1 MVAAAVDEIYRAVF
15 AEMDGLKALRIK
27 NGLFHGLDIKV
38 ILVPLQVHHHH
49 QPVVSVITG
58 MECAF
63 DVCHPDI
70 YFIGVSFHI
79 VGDVLD
85 QIFGVIHRVEEFLSK
100 VEVF

>member
-1 MVAAAVDEIYRAVF
+1 MISSAINEVDRTVL

-63 DVCHPDI
+63 DVCHPDVC
-70 YFIGVSFHI
+70 FIGVSFRI

-85 QIFGVIHRVEEFLSK
+85 QIFGVIYLVKEYLSK
-100 VEVF
+100 VEIL